1 MAYSKKKPKTKKT
14 TKAKDNSNALG
25 IISIVLGII
34 GIFFWGLL
42 FGTIGLV
49 CGIIGR
55 GKDENK
61 SISTIGIILSVI
73 AILSSVLV
81 MFGLIA
87 LFTAATQY

>member
-1 MAYSKKKPKTKKT
+1 MANSQKK
-14 TKAKDNSNALG
+14 DSSNVLG

-55 GKDENK
+55 KKDENK
-61 SISTIGIILSVI
+61 TMSTIGIVLSAL
-73 AILSSVLV
+73 AIISSILV

-87 LFTAATQY
+87 LFSTL

>member
-1 MAYSKKKPKTKKT
+1 MANSKKKDP
-14 TKAKDNSNALG
+14 SNVLG

-61 SISTIGIILSVI
+61 TLSTIGIVLSVF
-73 AILSSVLV
+73 ALLTSVLV
-81 MFGLIA
+81 MFGLVA
-87 LFTAATQY
+87 LFSAATLAM